1 MPAKML
7 ACTPKVFLTTKFSQ
21 IIQLKYFSLFIVTT
35 NTNITLFI
43 HTDMKKGQHHEF
55 LEMDINTDV
64 LDKETTYNP
73 LLDGFKSDGSGIG
86 RKDTQALSG
95 KIIKDTMSV
104 V

>member
-1 MPAKML
+1 
-7 ACTPKVFLTTKFSQ
+7 
-21 IIQLKYFSLFIVTT
+21 
-35 NTNITLFI
+35 
-43 HTDMKKGQHHEF
+43 MKKELNHEFF

-95 KIIKDTMSV
+95 KMINDFRRKTLAMIRQILKV
-104 V
+104 FFRILLGVFNIG

>member
-1 MPAKML
+1 
-7 ACTPKVFLTTKFSQ
+7 
-21 IIQLKYFSLFIVTT
+21 
-35 NTNITLFI
+35 
-43 HTDMKKGQHHEF
+43 MKKGYIMIF

-95 KIIKDTMSV
+95 KIIKDTVSV

>member
-1 MPAKML
+1 
-7 ACTPKVFLTTKFSQ
+7 
-21 IIQLKYFSLFIVTT
+21 
-35 NTNITLFI
+35 
-43 HTDMKKGQHHEF
+43 MKKELNHEFF

-95 KIIKDTMSV
+95 KIINDIRRKTLTMIRQQILKIFFRILLGV
-104 V
+104 FNTG

>member
-1 MPAKML
+1 
-7 ACTPKVFLTTKFSQ
+7 
-21 IIQLKYFSLFIVTT
+21 
-35 NTNITLFI
+35 
-43 HTDMKKGQHHEF
+43 MKKELNHGIF

-95 KIIKDTMSV
+95 KIINDFRRKTLAMIRQILKVFFSRQHCHFF
-104 V
+104 

>member
-1 MPAKML
+1 
-7 ACTPKVFLTTKFSQ
+7 
-21 IIQLKYFSLFIVTT
+21 
-35 NTNITLFI
+35 
-43 HTDMKKGQHHEF
+43 MKKGQHHEF

>member
-1 MPAKML
+1 
-7 ACTPKVFLTTKFSQ
+7 
-21 IIQLKYFSLFIVTT
+21 
-35 NTNITLFI
+35 
-43 HTDMKKGQHHEF
+43 MKKELNHEFF

-95 KIIKDTMSV
+95 KIINDVRRKTLTMIRQQILKICFRILLGV
-104 V
+104 FNTG

>member
-1 MPAKML
+1 M
-7 ACTPKVFLTTKFSQ
+7 
-21 IIQLKYFSLFIVTT
+21 TT

-43 HTDMKKGQHHEF
+43 HTDMKKELNHEIF

-95 KIIKDTMSV
+95 KIITMSV